1 MAVRFEYS
9 KIKVFIFNVV
19 ELETVSVFSSIK
31 LVYSFRGK
39 NVNTG
44 GKINQSIYL
53 ITPDFF
59 SWVDLFYPQ
68 LLPLFFIDY
77 LSTSFSHHYQHYWF
91 IFLPGGRLN
100 LLLFP
105 RSKSCQ
111 ELLKC
116 SFQINKPKWQ
126 QHSSHTL
133 GALPCFVSLKEKKT
147 HNSVLRLL
155 SHFSCLTCQVQV
167 SQVLLLISF

>member
-1 MAVRFEYS
+1 MRAEISINQFIWLHLIFSVELTF
-9 KIKVFIFNVV
+9 FIFNFY
-19 ELETVSVFSSIK
+19 LYFS
-31 LVYSFRGK
+31 LTTWALPFPTTT
-39 NVNTG
+39 NT
-44 GKINQSIYL
+44 I
-53 ITPDFF
+53 
-59 SWVDLFYPQ
+59 DLF
-68 LLPLFFIDY
+68 LP
-77 LSTSFSHHYQHYWF
+77 S
-91 IFLPGGRLN
+91 GRFN
-100 LLLFP
+100 LLTFP

>member
-39 NVNTG
+39 NVNAG
-44 GKINQSIYL
+44 GNINQSIYL

-59 SWVDLFYPQ
+59 SWVDLFYLQ

-77 LSTSFSHHYQHYWF
+77 LSTSFSTTTNT
-91 IFLPGGRLN
+91 ID
-100 LLLFP
+100 LFFYLVVVLIYYFFP
-105 RSKSCQ
+105 DLRVARSRQSALFK
-111 ELLKC
+111 L
-116 SFQINKPKWQ
+116 INRNDN
-126 QHSSHTL
+126 SSSTL
-133 GALPCFVSLKEKKT
+133 
-147 HNSVLRLL
+147 HI
-155 SHFSCLTCQVQV
+155 H
-167 SQVLLLISF
+167 